1 MLFRS
6 TGLGKTEMAAD
17 IEKIE
22 HQGDYLI
29 MRVRS
34 TDPVVWK
41 IRVALNFHDIAVVLK
56 SAISISVIGFIL
68 SPAQWFKKKAKHPG
82 DF

>member
-6 TGLGKTEMAAD
+6 TGLGKTEMVAD

-22 HQGDYLI
+22 RKGDYLI

-56 SAISISVIGFIL
+56 AAIKLSVIGFIL
-68 SPAQWFKKKAKHPG
+68 SPGQWFKKKAAHPG

>member
-6 TGLGKTEMAAD
+6 TGLGKTEMVAD
-17 IEKIE
+17 IEKLE
-22 HQGDYLI
+22 RQGDYLI

-56 SAISISVIGFIL
+56 SAISIKVIGFIL
-68 SPAQWFKKKAKHPG
+68 SPAQWFKKKAAHPG

>member
-6 TGLGKTEMAAD
+6 TGLGKTEMVAD
-17 IEKIE
+17 IEKLE
-22 HQGDYLI
+22 RQGDYLI
-29 MRVRS
+29 MKVRS

-56 SAISISVIGFIL
+56 SAIRISVIGFIL
-68 SPAQWFKKKAKHPG
+68 SPGQWFKKKAAHPG